1 MLDDVKILQEKAI
14 SALVQAISEKDD
26 VVFKAPTGSGKTF
39 IMARVMDEVLSQD
52 DNVVFIVSSLSKA
65 NLAQQNYDKFEEY
78 LEYGFVQHL
87 IPYLISSETS
97 GENALY
103 IPSSDNVYVLPRDL
117 YKAKSKLKDQQ
128 AFLKFLF
135 EIKNH
140 GRELYLIKDE
150 SHVATNNL
158 DELKSFFT
166 KIINISATPKKKPD
180 VEILEQDAVNACLIK
195 SVQYC
200 SSADYGD
207 DDFSVG
213 SLQYKE
219 LLKALDYLKE
229 CKKDYLEKSNINPC
243 LIIQISN
250 KDLGEKQF
258 NVIERA
264 LGLPEYKDLKW
275 VGYAYSNREKYK
287 LCKTNDQMIKAS
299 PSKWEKYCKPND
311 STIDV
316 IIFKMAI
323 TEGWDIPRANM
334 LFQIRD
340 SKSKQLDVQVLGR
353 VRRNPRIIDFEKI
366 TDEKE
371 RRLFTTAYVWGIK
384 DNSSEQKSVDVTLKG
399 SVPDGNRIKNEIQ
412 EEIKVKITKL
422 ADLNDTQSNF
432 DIDTFLKEKQ
442 APVSCKSIFE
452 LYNELTKSS
461 NRIQEECK
469 RYMFSSY
476 GDEYSK
482 YFGFVNNLSE
492 IKSKVKTILGSDSS
506 SIEVV
511 KNSLGKDLEVS
522 LPYNS
527 LYFQNEKYSLQDVK
541 GVWNNGSDMRE
552 FTFDSDSEKKWLYK
566 MLQDFKIKKI
576 SLDEEK
582 DILLVGKNYLQ
593 NSEIKYEYYA
603 DGSHFSYPDFVLKDK
618 YDRIFLFEVKSMNNS
633 SSLQIDTKVYE
644 EKVRILKDL
653 YLKVSSKV
661 DHYFCLPIVS
671 GDNWTVY
678 CFHNGNTYKLN
689 YDQFKNAVN
698 DVNFDLSAFE
708 G

>member
-1 MLDDVKILQEKAI
+1 MLDDVKILQERAV
-14 SALVQAISEKDD
+14 SELVKSISEKDD
-26 VVFKAPTGSGKTF
+26 IVFKAPTGAGKTF
-39 IMARVMDEVLSQD
+39 IMAKVMDGILSKD

-65 NLAQQNYDKFEEY
+65 NLAQQNYDKFNEY
-78 LEYGFVQHL
+78 LELGLVQHL
-87 IPYLISSETS
+87 NPYLISSESS

-103 IPSSDNVYVLPRDL
+103 ISSFDNVYVLPRDL
-117 YKAKSKLKDQQ
+117 YKAKSKLKAQQ
-128 AFLKFLF
+128 AFLKFLL
-135 EIKNH
+135 EIKNQ

-150 SHVATNNL
+150 CHVATNNL

-166 KIINISATPKKKPD
+166 KIINISATPRKKPD
-180 VEILEQDAVNACLIK
+180 VEISEQYAVNACLIK
-195 SVQYC
+195 RVQYC

-207 DDFSVG
+207 DDFSVD

-264 LGLPEYKDLKW
+264 LGLSEYKDLKW
-275 VGYAYSNREKYK
+275 VGYAKDPK
-287 LCKTNDQMIKAS
+287 VCQTNDQMIKTS
-299 PSKWEKYCKPND
+299 PQKWEKYCKPND

-353 VRRNPRIIDFEKI
+353 VRRNPRIMDFEKI
-366 TDEKE
+366 TDDKE

-422 ADLNDTQSNF
+422 ADLKGTQSNF

-442 APVSCKSIFE
+442 APESCKSIFE

-461 NRIQEECK
+461 NRIQVECK

-476 GDEYSK
+476 DDEYSK
-482 YFGFVNNLSE
+482 FFGFVNNLSE
-492 IKSKVKTILGSDSS
+492 IKSKVKTILSSDSS

-527 LYFQNEKYSLQDVK
+527 LYFQNKKYSLQDVK

-566 MLQDFKIKKI
+566 MLQDFSIKKI

-618 YDRIFLFEVKSMNNS
+618 YDRIFLFEVKSMNIS
-633 SSLQIDTKVYE
+633 SSLQIDTKVYQ
-644 EKVRILKDL
+644 EKVEILKDL
-653 YLKVSSKV
+653 YSKVSSKV
-661 DHYFCLPIVS
+661 EHYFCLPILNGKS
-671 GDNWTVY
+671 WTVHCY
-678 CFHNGNTYKLN
+678 YKGVHYELKE
-689 YDQFKNAVN
+689 DQFKNVVN
-698 DVNFDLSAFE
+698 DVNFDLSSFKS
-708 G
+708 

>member
-1 MLDDVKILQEKAI
+1 MLDDVKILQERAV
-14 SALVQAISEKDD
+14 SELVTSISEKDD
-26 VVFKAPTGSGKTF
+26 IVFKAPTGAGKTF
-39 IMARVMDEVLSQD
+39 IMAKVMDGILSKD

-65 NLAQQNYDKFEEY
+65 NLAQQNYDKFNEY
-78 LEYGFVQHL
+78 LELGLVQHL
-87 IPYLISSETS
+87 NPYLISSESS

-103 IPSSDNVYVLPRDL
+103 ISSFDNVYVLPRDL
-117 YKAKSKLKDQQ
+117 YKAKSKLKVQQ
-128 AFLKFLF
+128 AFLKFLL
-135 EIKNH
+135 EIKNQ
-140 GRELYLIKDE
+140 GRELYLIKYE
-150 SHVATNNL
+150 CHVATNNL

-166 KIINISATPKKKPD
+166 KIINISATPRKKPD
-180 VEILEQDAVNACLIK
+180 VEISEQDAVNACLIK
-195 SVQYC
+195 CVQYC

-207 DDFSVG
+207 DDFSVD

-264 LGLPEYKDLKW
+264 LGLSEYKDLKW
-275 VGYAYSNREKYK
+275 VGYAKDPK
-287 LCKTNDQMIKAS
+287 VCQTNDQMIKTS
-299 PSKWEKYCKPND
+299 PQKWEKYCKPND

-353 VRRNPRIIDFEKI
+353 VRRNPRIMDFEKI

-442 APVSCKSIFE
+442 APESCKSIFE

-461 NRIQEECK
+461 NRIQVECK

-476 GDEYSK
+476 DDEYSK

-492 IKSKVKTILGSDSS
+492 IKSKVKTILSSDSS

-527 LYFQNEKYSLQDVK
+527 LYFQNKKYSLQDVK

-566 MLQDFKIKKI
+566 MLQDFSIKKI

-618 YDRIFLFEVKSMNNS
+618 YDRIFLFEVKSMNIS
-633 SSLQIDTKVYE
+633 SSLQIDTKVYQ
-644 EKVRILKDL
+644 EKVEILKDL
-653 YLKVSSKV
+653 YSKVSSKV
-661 DHYFCLPIVS
+661 EHYFCLPILNGKS
-671 GDNWTVY
+671 WTVHCY
-678 CFHNGNTYKLN
+678 YKGVHYELKE
-689 YDQFKNAVN
+689 DQFKNVVN
-698 DVNFDLSAFE
+698 DVNFDLSSFKS
-708 G
+708 

>member
-1 MLDDVKILQEKAI
+1 MLDDVKNLQERAI
-14 SALVQAISEKDD
+14 SELVQSLSEKDD

-39 IMARVMDEVLSQD
+39 IMARVMDEVISKD

-65 NLAQQNYDKFEEY
+65 NLAQQNYDKFNEY
-78 LEYGFVQHL
+78 LELGLVQHL
-87 IPYLISSETS
+87 NPHLISSETS
-97 GENALY
+97 CESALY
-103 IPSSDNVYVLPRDL
+103 IPSVNNVYVLPQAL
-117 YKAKSKLKDQQ
+117 YKAKSKLKGQQ
-128 AFLKFLF
+128 AFLKLLL

-140 GRELYLIKDE
+140 GRVLYLIKDE

-180 VEILEQDAVNACLIK
+180 VEISEQDAVNACLIK
-195 SVQYC
+195 RVQYC
-200 SSADYGD
+200 SSSDYGD
-207 DDFSVG
+207 DDFSVD

-264 LGLPEYKDLKW
+264 LGLSEYKDLKW
-275 VGYAYSNREKYK
+275 VGYAKDPK
-287 LCKTNDQMIKAS
+287 VCQTNDQMIKTS
-299 PSKWEKYCKPND
+299 PQKWEKYCKPND

-334 LFQIRD
+334 LFQIRV

-353 VRRNPRIIDFEKI
+353 VRRNPRIMDFEKI

-442 APVSCKSIFE
+442 APESCKSIFE

-461 NRIQEECK
+461 NRIQVECK

-476 GDEYSK
+476 DDEYSK
-482 YFGFVNNLSE
+482 YFVFVNNLSE
-492 IKSKVKTILGSDSS
+492 IKSKVKTILSSDSS

-527 LYFQNEKYSLQDVK
+527 LYFQNKKYSLQDVK

-566 MLQDFKIKKI
+566 MLQDFSIKKI

-618 YDRIFLFEVKSMNNS
+618 YDRIFLFEVKSMNIS
-633 SSLQIDTKVYE
+633 SSLQIDTKVYQ
-644 EKVRILKDL
+644 EKVEILKDL
-653 YLKVSSKV
+653 YSKVSSKV
-661 DHYFCLPIVS
+661 EHYFCLPILNGKS
-671 GDNWTVY
+671 WTVHCY
-678 CFHNGNTYKLN
+678 YKGVHYELKE
-689 YDQFKNAVN
+689 DQFKNVVN
-698 DVNFDLSAFE
+698 DVNFDLSSFKS
-708 G
+708 

>member
-1 MLDDVKILQEKAI
+1 MLEEVKNLQERAI
-14 SALVQAISEKDD
+14 SELVQSLSEKDD

-39 IMARVMDEVLSQD
+39 IMARVMDEVLSKD

-65 NLAQQNYDKFEEY
+65 NLAQQNYDKFNEY
-78 LEYGFVQHL
+78 LELGLVQHL
-87 IPYLISSETS
+87 NPHLISSETS
-97 GENALY
+97 CESALY
-103 IPSSDNVYVLPRDL
+103 IPSVNNVYVLPQAL
-117 YKAKSKLKDQQ
+117 YKAKSKLKGQQ
-128 AFLKFLF
+128 AFLKLLL

-140 GRELYLIKDE
+140 GRVLYLIKDE

-180 VEILEQDAVNACLIK
+180 VEISEQDAVNACLIK
-195 SVQYC
+195 RVQYC
-200 SSADYGD
+200 SSTDYGD
-207 DDFSVG
+207 DDFSVD

-264 LGLPEYKDLKW
+264 LGLSEYKDLKW
-275 VGYAYSNREKYK
+275 VGYAKDPK
-287 LCKTNDQMIKAS
+287 VCQTNDQMIKTS
-299 PSKWEKYCKPND
+299 PQKWEKYCKPND

-353 VRRNPRIIDFEKI
+353 VRRNPRIMDFEKI

-442 APVSCKSIFE
+442 APESCKSIFE

-461 NRIQEECK
+461 NRIQVECK

-476 GDEYSK
+476 DDEYSK
-482 YFGFVNNLSE
+482 FFGFVNNLSE
-492 IKSKVKTILGSDSS
+492 IKSKVKTILSSDSS

-527 LYFQNEKYSLQDVK
+527 LYFQNKKYSLQDVK

-566 MLQDFKIKKI
+566 MLQDFSIKKI

-618 YDRIFLFEVKSMNNS
+618 YDRIFLFEVKSMNIS
-633 SSLQIDTKVYE
+633 SSLQSDTKVYQ
-644 EKVRILKDL
+644 EKVEILKDL
-653 YLKVSSKV
+653 YSKVSSKV
-661 DHYFCLPIVS
+661 EHYFCLPILNGKS
-671 GDNWTVY
+671 WTVHCY
-678 CFHNGNTYKLN
+678 YKGVHYELKE
-689 YDQFKNAVN
+689 DQFKNVVN
-698 DVNFDLSAFE
+698 DVNFDLSSFKS
-708 G
+708 

>member
-1 MLDDVKILQEKAI
+1 MLDDVKNLQERAI
-14 SALVQAISEKDD
+14 SELVQSLSEKDD

-39 IMARVMDEVLSQD
+39 IMARVMDEVISKD

-65 NLAQQNYDKFEEY
+65 NLAQQNYDKFNEY
-78 LEYGFVQHL
+78 LELGLVQHL
-87 IPYLISSETS
+87 NPHLISSETS
-97 GENALY
+97 CESALY
-103 IPSSDNVYVLPRDL
+103 IPSVNNVYVLPQAL
-117 YKAKSKLKDQQ
+117 YKAKSKLKGQQ
-128 AFLKFLF
+128 AFLKLLL

-140 GRELYLIKDE
+140 GRVLYLIKDE

-180 VEILEQDAVNACLIK
+180 VEISEQDAVNSCLIK
-195 SVQYC
+195 RVQYC

-207 DDFSVG
+207 DDFSVD

-264 LGLPEYKDLKW
+264 LGLSEYKDLKW
-275 VGYAYSNREKYK
+275 VGYAKDPK
-287 LCKTNDQMIKAS
+287 VCQTNDQMIKTS
-299 PSKWEKYCKPND
+299 PQKWEKYCKPND

-353 VRRNPRIIDFEKI
+353 VRRNPRIMDFEKI

-442 APVSCKSIFE
+442 APESCKSIFE

-461 NRIQEECK
+461 NRIQVECK

-476 GDEYSK
+476 DDEYSK

-492 IKSKVKTILGSDSS
+492 IKSKVKTILSSDSS

-527 LYFQNEKYSLQDVK
+527 LYFQNKKYSLQDVK

-566 MLQDFKIKKI
+566 MLQDFSIKKI

-618 YDRIFLFEVKSMNNS
+618 YDRIFLFEVKSMNIS
-633 SSLQIDTKVYE
+633 SSLQIDTKVYQ
-644 EKVRILKDL
+644 EKVEILKDL
-653 YLKVSSKV
+653 YSKVSSKV
-661 DHYFCLPIVS
+661 EHYFCLPILNGKS
-671 GDNWTVY
+671 WTVHCY
-678 CFHNGNTYKLN
+678 YKGVHYELKE
-689 YDQFKNAVN
+689 DQFKNVVN
-698 DVNFDLSAFE
+698 DVNFDLSSFKS
-708 G
+708 

>member
-1 MLDDVKILQEKAI
+1 MLDDVKNLQERAI
-14 SALVQAISEKDD
+14 SELVQSLSEKDD

-39 IMARVMDEVLSQD
+39 IMARVMDEVISKD

-65 NLAQQNYDKFEEY
+65 NLAQQNYDKFNEY
-78 LEYGFVQHL
+78 LELGLVQHL
-87 IPYLISSETS
+87 NPHLISSETS
-97 GENALY
+97 CESALY
-103 IPSSDNVYVLPRDL
+103 IPSVNNVYVLPQAL
-117 YKAKSKLKDQQ
+117 YKAKSKLKGQQ
-128 AFLKFLF
+128 AFLKLLL

-140 GRELYLIKDE
+140 GRVLYLIKDE

-180 VEILEQDAVNACLIK
+180 VEISEQDAVNACLIK
-195 SVQYC
+195 RVQYC

-207 DDFSVG
+207 DDFSVD

-264 LGLPEYKDLKW
+264 LGLSEYKDLKW
-275 VGYAYSNREKYK
+275 VGYAKDPK
-287 LCKTNDQMIKAS
+287 VCQTNDQMIKTS
-299 PSKWEKYCKPND
+299 PQKWEKYCKPND

-353 VRRNPRIIDFEKI
+353 VSRNPRIMDFEKI

-442 APVSCKSIFE
+442 APESCKSIFE

-461 NRIQEECK
+461 NRIQVECK

-476 GDEYSK
+476 DDEYSK
-482 YFGFVNNLSE
+482 YFVFVNNLSE
-492 IKSKVKTILGSDSS
+492 IKSKVKTILSSDSS

-527 LYFQNEKYSLQDVK
+527 LYFQNKKYSLQDVK

-566 MLQDFKIKKI
+566 MLQDFSIKKI

-618 YDRIFLFEVKSMNNS
+618 YDRIFLFEVKSMNIS
-633 SSLQIDTKVYE
+633 SSLQIDTKVYQ
-644 EKVRILKDL
+644 EKVEILKDL
-653 YLKVSSKV
+653 YSKVSSKV
-661 DHYFCLPIVS
+661 EHYFCLPILNGKS
-671 GDNWTVY
+671 WTVHCY
-678 CFHNGNTYKLN
+678 YKGVHYELKE
-689 YDQFKNAVN
+689 DQFKNVVN
-698 DVNFDLSAFE
+698 DVNFDLSSFKS
-708 G
+708 

>member
-1 MLDDVKILQEKAI
+1 MLDDVKNLQERAI
-14 SALVQAISEKDD
+14 SELVQSLSEKDD

-39 IMARVMDEVLSQD
+39 IMARVMDEVISKD

-65 NLAQQNYDKFEEY
+65 NLAQQNYDKFNEY
-78 LEYGFVQHL
+78 LELGLVQHL
-87 IPYLISSETS
+87 NPHLISSETS
-97 GENALY
+97 CESALY
-103 IPSSDNVYVLPRDL
+103 IPSVNNVYVLPQAL
-117 YKAKSKLKDQQ
+117 YKAKSKLKGQQ
-128 AFLKFLF
+128 AFLKLLL

-140 GRELYLIKDE
+140 GRVLYLIKDE

-180 VEILEQDAVNACLIK
+180 VEISEQDAVNACLIK
-195 SVQYC
+195 RVQYC
-200 SSADYGD
+200 SSSDYGD
-207 DDFSVG
+207 DDFSVD

-264 LGLPEYKDLKW
+264 LGLSEYKDLKW
-275 VGYAYSNREKYK
+275 VGYAKDPK
-287 LCKTNDQMIKAS
+287 VCQTNDQMIKTS
-299 PSKWEKYCKPND
+299 PQKWEKYCKPND

-353 VRRNPRIIDFEKI
+353 VRRNPRIMDFEKI

-442 APVSCKSIFE
+442 APESPKSIFE

-461 NRIQEECK
+461 NRIQVECK

-476 GDEYSK
+476 DDEYSK
-482 YFGFVNNLSE
+482 FFGFVNNLSE
-492 IKSKVKTILGSDSS
+492 IKSKVKTILSSDSS

-527 LYFQNEKYSLQDVK
+527 LYFQNKKYSLQDVK
-541 GVWNNGSDMRE
+541 GVWNNGSDMR
-552 FTFDSDSEKKWLYK
+552 
-566 MLQDFKIKKI
+566 
-576 SLDEEK
+576 
-582 DILLVGKNYLQ
+582 
-593 NSEIKYEYYA
+593 
-603 DGSHFSYPDFVLKDK
+603 
-618 YDRIFLFEVKSMNNS
+618 
-633 SSLQIDTKVYE
+633 
-644 EKVRILKDL
+644 
-653 YLKVSSKV
+653 
-661 DHYFCLPIVS
+661 
-671 GDNWTVY
+671 
-678 CFHNGNTYKLN
+678 
-689 YDQFKNAVN
+689 
-698 DVNFDLSAFE
+698 
-708 G
+708 

>member
-1 MLDDVKILQEKAI
+1 MLDDVKNLQERAI
-14 SALVQAISEKDD
+14 SELVQSLSEKDD

-39 IMARVMDEVLSQD
+39 IMARVMDEVISKD
-52 DNVVFIVSSLSKA
+52 DNVVFIVSSLSKS
-65 NLAQQNYDKFEEY
+65 NLAQQNYDKFNEY
-78 LEYGFVQHL
+78 LELGLVQHL
-87 IPYLISSETS
+87 NPHLISSETS
-97 GENALY
+97 CESALY
-103 IPSSDNVYVLPRDL
+103 IPSVNNVYVLPQAL
-117 YKAKSKLKDQQ
+117 YKAKSKLKGQQ
-128 AFLKFLF
+128 AFLKLLL

-140 GRELYLIKDE
+140 GRVLYLIKDE

-180 VEILEQDAVNACLIK
+180 VEISEQDAVNACLIK
-195 SVQYC
+195 RVQYC
-200 SSADYGD
+200 SSSDYGD
-207 DDFSVG
+207 DDFSVD

-264 LGLPEYKDLKW
+264 LGLSEYKDLKW
-275 VGYAYSNREKYK
+275 VGYAKDPK
-287 LCKTNDQMIKAS
+287 VCQTNDQMIKTS
-299 PSKWEKYCKPND
+299 PQKWEKYCKPND

-353 VRRNPRIIDFEKI
+353 VRRNPRIMDFEKI

-442 APVSCKSIFE
+442 APESCKSIFE

-461 NRIQEECK
+461 NRIQVECK

-476 GDEYSK
+476 DDEYSK
-482 YFGFVNNLSE
+482 FFGFVNNLSE
-492 IKSKVKTILGSDSS
+492 IKSKVKTILSSDSS

-527 LYFQNEKYSLQDVK
+527 LYFQNKKYSLQDVK

-566 MLQDFKIKKI
+566 MLQDFSIKKI

-618 YDRIFLFEVKSMNNS
+618 YDRIFLFEVKSMNIS
-633 SSLQIDTKVYE
+633 SSLQIDTKVYQ
-644 EKVRILKDL
+644 EKVEILKDL
-653 YLKVSSKV
+653 YSKVSSKV
-661 DHYFCLPIVS
+661 EHYFCLPILNGKS
-671 GDNWTVY
+671 WTVHCY
-678 CFHNGNTYKLN
+678 YKGVHYELKE
-689 YDQFKNAVN
+689 DQFKNVVN
-698 DVNFDLSAFE
+698 DVNFDLSSFKS
-708 G
+708 

>member
-1 MLDDVKILQEKAI
+1 MLDDVKILQERAV
-14 SALVQAISEKDD
+14 SELVKSISEKDD
-26 VVFKAPTGSGKTF
+26 IVFKAPTGAGKTF
-39 IMARVMDEVLSQD
+39 IMAKVMDGILSKD

-65 NLAQQNYDKFEEY
+65 NLAQQNYDKFNEY
-78 LEYGFVQHL
+78 LELGLVQHL
-87 IPYLISSETS
+87 NPYLISSESS

-103 IPSSDNVYVLPRDL
+103 ISSFDNVYVLPRDL
-117 YKAKSKLKDQQ
+117 YKAKSKLKAQQ
-128 AFLKFLF
+128 AFLKFLL
-135 EIKNH
+135 EIKNQ

-150 SHVATNNL
+150 GHVATNNL

-166 KIINISATPKKKPD
+166 KIINISATPRKKPD
-180 VEILEQDAVNACLIK
+180 VEISEQDAVNACLIK
-195 SVQYC
+195 RVQYC

-207 DDFSVG
+207 DDFSVD

-264 LGLPEYKDLKW
+264 LGLSEYKDLKW
-275 VGYAYSNREKYK
+275 VGYAKDPK
-287 LCKTNDQMIKAS
+287 VCQTNDQMIKTS
-299 PSKWEKYCKPND
+299 PQKWEKYCKPND

-353 VRRNPRIIDFEKI
+353 VRRNPRIMDFEKI

-442 APVSCKSIFE
+442 APESCKSIFE

-461 NRIQEECK
+461 NRIQVECK

-476 GDEYSK
+476 DDEYSK

-492 IKSKVKTILGSDSS
+492 IKSKVKTILSSDSS

-527 LYFQNEKYSLQDVK
+527 LYFQNKKYSLQDVK

-566 MLQDFKIKKI
+566 MLQDFSIKKI

-618 YDRIFLFEVKSMNNS
+618 YDRIFLFEVKSMNIS
-633 SSLQIDTKVYE
+633 SSLQIDTKVYQ
-644 EKVRILKDL
+644 EKVEILKDL
-653 YLKVSSKV
+653 YSKVSSKV
-661 DHYFCLPIVS
+661 EHYFCLPILNGKS
-671 GDNWTVY
+671 WTVHCY
-678 CFHNGNTYKLN
+678 YKGVHYELKE
-689 YDQFKNAVN
+689 DQFKNVVN
-698 DVNFDLSAFE
+698 DVNFDLSSFKS
-708 G
+708 

>member
-1 MLDDVKILQEKAI
+1 MLDDVKNLQERAI
-14 SALVQAISEKDD
+14 SELVQSLSEKDD

-39 IMARVMDEVLSQD
+39 IMARVMDEVISKD

-65 NLAQQNYDKFEEY
+65 NLAQQNYDKFNEY
-78 LEYGFVQHL
+78 LELGLVQHL
-87 IPYLISSETS
+87 NPHLISSETS
-97 GENALY
+97 CESALY
-103 IPSSDNVYVLPRDL
+103 IPSVNNVYVLPQAL
-117 YKAKSKLKDQQ
+117 YKAKSKLKGQQ
-128 AFLKFLF
+128 AFLKLLL

-140 GRELYLIKDE
+140 GRVLYLIKDE

-180 VEILEQDAVNACLIK
+180 VEISEQDAVNACLIK
-195 SVQYC
+195 RVQYC

-207 DDFSVG
+207 DDFSVD

-264 LGLPEYKDLKW
+264 LGLSEYKDLKW
-275 VGYAYSNREKYK
+275 VGYAKDPK
-287 LCKTNDQMIKAS
+287 VCQTNDQMIKTS
-299 PSKWEKYCKPND
+299 PQKWEKYCKPND

-353 VRRNPRIIDFEKI
+353 VRRNPRIMDFEKI

-399 SVPDGNRIKNEIQ
+399 SVPDGNHIKNEIQ

-442 APVSCKSIFE
+442 APESCKSIFE

-461 NRIQEECK
+461 NRIQVECK

-476 GDEYSK
+476 DDEYSK
-482 YFGFVNNLSE
+482 YFVFVNNLSE
-492 IKSKVKTILGSDSS
+492 IKSKVKTILSSDSS

-527 LYFQNEKYSLQDVK
+527 LYFQNKKYSLQDVK

-566 MLQDFKIKKI
+566 MLQDFSIKKI

-618 YDRIFLFEVKSMNNS
+618 YDRIFLFEVKSMNIS
-633 SSLQIDTKVYE
+633 SSLQIDTKVYQ
-644 EKVRILKDL
+644 EKVEILKDL
-653 YLKVSSKV
+653 YSKVSSKV
-661 DHYFCLPIVS
+661 EHYFCLPILNGKS
-671 GDNWTVY
+671 WTVHCY
-678 CFHNGNTYKLN
+678 YKGVHYELKE
-689 YDQFKNAVN
+689 DQFKNVVN
-698 DVNFDLSAFE
+698 DVNFDLSSFKS
-708 G
+708 

>member
-1 MLDDVKILQEKAI
+1 MLDDVKILQERAI
-14 SALVQAISEKDD
+14 SELVQAISEKDGA
-26 VVFKAPTGSGKTF
+26 VFKAPTGSGKTF
-39 IMARVMDEVLSQD
+39 IMARVMDEILSRN

-65 NLAQQNYDKFEEY
+65 NLAQQNFDKFNEY
-78 LEYGFVQHL
+78 LELGFVQYL
-87 IPYLISSETS
+87 NPYLISSEAS

-103 IPSSDNVYVLPRDL
+103 IPTHDNVYVLPRDL
-117 YKAKSKLKDQQ
+117 YKDKSKLKGQQ
-128 AFLKFLF
+128 AFLKFIF
-135 EIKNH
+135 ELENQ

-150 SHVATNNL
+150 CHIATNNL
-158 DELKSFFT
+158 DELKTFFT
-166 KIINISATPKKKPD
+166 KIINISATPKKEPD
-180 VEILEQDAVNACLIK
+180 VEISEQDAINASLIK
-195 SVQYC
+195 RVQYC
-200 SSADYGD
+200 SSVDYGD
-207 DDFSVG
+207 DEFSVD
-213 SLQYKE
+213 SIQYTE
-219 LLKALDYLKE
+219 LLTSLDSLKK
-229 CKKDYLEKSNINPC
+229 CKKDYLDKSNINPC

-250 KDLGEKQF
+250 KELGEEQF
-258 NVIERA
+258 NIIEHA
-264 LGLPEYKDLKW
+264 LSLSEYKDLKW
-275 VGYAYSNREKYK
+275 VSYATDSK

-340 SKSKQLDVQVLGR
+340 SKSKQLNEQVLGR
-353 VRRNPRIIDFEKI
+353 VRRNPRIMDFEKI

-371 RRLFTTAYVWGIK
+371 KRLYTTAYVWGIK
-384 DNSSEQKSVDVTLKG
+384 DISSKQKPVDVSLKG
-399 SVPDGNRIKNEIQ
+399 SVPDGNSIKNEIQ

-422 ADLNDTQSNF
+422 ADLKETKSNF

-442 APVSCKSIFE
+442 APESCKSIFE
-452 LYNELTKSS
+452 LYNELIKSS
-461 NRIQEECK
+461 NRIQLECK
-469 RYMFSSY
+469 RYMLSSY
-476 GDEYSK
+476 GDEYSR
-482 YFGFVNNLSE
+482 YFGFVNNLGE
-492 IKSKVKTILGSDSS
+492 IKSKVKMILGSDAS

-527 LYFQNEKYSLQDVK
+527 LYFQNKKYSLQEVN
-541 GVWNNGSDMRE
+541 GVWNNDSDMRE
-552 FTFDSDSEKKWLYK
+552 FTFDSESEKKWLFK
-566 MLQDFKIKKI
+566 MLHDFDIKKI

-618 YDRIFLFEVKSMNNS
+618 NDRIFLFEVKSTNNS
-633 SSLQIDTKVYE
+633 SALQIDSTAYL
-644 EKVRILKDL
+644 EKVKLLKDL

-671 GDNWTVY
+671 GDIWTVY
-678 CFHNGNTYKLN
+678 CFHNGNSYKLN
-689 YDQFKNAVN
+689 YDQFKNTVN

>member
-1 MLDDVKILQEKAI
+1 MLDDVKNLQERAI
-14 SALVQAISEKDD
+14 SELVQSLSEKDD

-39 IMARVMDEVLSQD
+39 IMARVMDEVISKD

-65 NLAQQNYDKFEEY
+65 NLAQQNYDKFNEY
-78 LEYGFVQHL
+78 LELGLVQHL
-87 IPYLISSETS
+87 NPHLISSETS
-97 GENALY
+97 CEGALY
-103 IPSSDNVYVLPRDL
+103 IPSVNNVYVLPQAL
-117 YKAKSKLKDQQ
+117 YKAKSKLKGQQ
-128 AFLKFLF
+128 AFLKLLL

-140 GRELYLIKDE
+140 GRVLYLIKDE

-158 DELKSFFT
+158 DELKPFFT

-180 VEILEQDAVNACLIK
+180 VEISEQDAVNACLIK
-195 SVQYC
+195 CVQYC

-207 DDFSVG
+207 DDFSVD

-264 LGLPEYKDLKW
+264 LGLSEYKDLKW
-275 VGYAYSNREKYK
+275 VGYAKDPK
-287 LCKTNDQMIKAS
+287 VCQTNDQMIKTS
-299 PSKWEKYCKPND
+299 PQKWEKYCKPND

-353 VRRNPRIIDFEKI
+353 VRRNPRIMDFEKI

-442 APVSCKSIFE
+442 TPESCKSIFE

-461 NRIQEECK
+461 NRIQVECK

-476 GDEYSK
+476 DDEYSK
-482 YFGFVNNLSE
+482 YFVFVNNLSE
-492 IKSKVKTILGSDSS
+492 IKSKVKTILSSDSS

-527 LYFQNEKYSLQDVK
+527 LYFQNKKYSLQDVK

-566 MLQDFKIKKI
+566 MLQDFSIKKI

-618 YDRIFLFEVKSMNNS
+618 YDRIFLFEVKSMNIS
-633 SSLQIDTKVYE
+633 SSLQIDTKVYQ
-644 EKVRILKDL
+644 EKVEILKDL
-653 YLKVSSKV
+653 YSKVSSKV
-661 DHYFCLPIVS
+661 EHYFCLPILNGKS
-671 GDNWTVY
+671 WTVHCY
-678 CFHNGNTYKLN
+678 YKGVHYELKE
-689 YDQFKNAVN
+689 DQFKNVVN
-698 DVNFDLSAFE
+698 DVNFDLSSFKS
-708 G
+708 

>member
-1 MLDDVKILQEKAI
+1 M
-14 SALVQAISEKDD
+14 
-26 VVFKAPTGSGKTF
+26 
-39 IMARVMDEVLSQD
+39 
-52 DNVVFIVSSLSKA
+52 
-65 NLAQQNYDKFEEY
+65 
-78 LEYGFVQHL
+78 QHL
-87 IPYLISSETS
+87 NPHLISSETS
-97 GENALY
+97 CESALY
-103 IPSSDNVYVLPRDL
+103 IPSVNNVYVLPQAL
-117 YKAKSKLKDQQ
+117 YKAKSKLKGQQ
-128 AFLKFLF
+128 AFLKLLL

-140 GRELYLIKDE
+140 GRVLYLIKDE

-180 VEILEQDAVNACLIK
+180 VEISEQDAVNACLIK
-195 SVQYC
+195 RVQYC
-200 SSADYGD
+200 SSSDYGD
-207 DDFSVG
+207 DDFSVD

-264 LGLPEYKDLKW
+264 LGLSEYKDLKW
-275 VGYAYSNREKYK
+275 VGYAKDPK
-287 LCKTNDQMIKAS
+287 VCQTNDQMIKTS
-299 PSKWEKYCKPND
+299 PQKWEKYCKPND

-316 IIFKMAI
+316 IIFKMSI

-353 VRRNPRIIDFEKI
+353 VRRNPRIMDFEKI

-442 APVSCKSIFE
+442 APESCKSIFE

-461 NRIQEECK
+461 NRIQVECK

-476 GDEYSK
+476 DDEYSK

-492 IKSKVKTILGSDSS
+492 IKSKVKTILSSDSS

-527 LYFQNEKYSLQDVK
+527 LYFQNKKYSLQDVK

-566 MLQDFKIKKI
+566 MLQDFSIKKI

-618 YDRIFLFEVKSMNNS
+618 YDRIFLFEVKSMNIS
-633 SSLQIDTKVYE
+633 SSLQIDTKVYQ
-644 EKVRILKDL
+644 EKVEILKDL
-653 YLKVSSKV
+653 YSKVSSKV
-661 DHYFCLPIVS
+661 EHYFCLPILNGKS
-671 GDNWTVY
+671 WTVHCY
-678 CFHNGNTYKLN
+678 YKGVHYELKE
-689 YDQFKNAVN
+689 DQFKNVVN
-698 DVNFDLSAFE
+698 DVNFDLSSFKS
-708 G
+708 

>member
-1 MLDDVKILQEKAI
+1 MLDDVKNLQERAI
-14 SALVQAISEKDD
+14 SELVQSLSEKDD

-39 IMARVMDEVLSQD
+39 IMARVMDEVISKD

-65 NLAQQNYDKFEEY
+65 NLAQQNYDKFNEY
-78 LEYGFVQHL
+78 LELGLVQHL
-87 IPYLISSETS
+87 NPHLISSETS
-97 GENALY
+97 CESALY
-103 IPSSDNVYVLPRDL
+103 IPSVNNVYVLPQAL
-117 YKAKSKLKDQQ
+117 YKAKSKLKGQQ
-128 AFLKFLF
+128 AFLKLLL

-140 GRELYLIKDE
+140 GRVLYLIKDE

-180 VEILEQDAVNACLIK
+180 VEISEQDAVNACLIK
-195 SVQYC
+195 RVQYC

-207 DDFSVG
+207 DDFSVD

-264 LGLPEYKDLKW
+264 LGLSEYKDLKW
-275 VGYAYSNREKYK
+275 VGYAKDPK
-287 LCKTNDQMIKAS
+287 VCQTNDQMIKTS
-299 PSKWEKYCKPND
+299 PQKWEKYCKPND

-353 VRRNPRIIDFEKI
+353 VRRNPRIMDFEKI

-442 APVSCKSIFE
+442 TPESCKSIFE

-461 NRIQEECK
+461 NRIQVECK

-476 GDEYSK
+476 DDEYSK
-482 YFGFVNNLSE
+482 YFVFVNNLSE
-492 IKSKVKTILGSDSS
+492 IKSKVKTILSSDSS

-527 LYFQNEKYSLQDVK
+527 LYFQNKKYSLQDVK

-566 MLQDFKIKKI
+566 MLQDFCIKKI

-618 YDRIFLFEVKSMNNS
+618 YDRIFLFEVKSMNIS
-633 SSLQIDTKVYE
+633 SSLQIDTKVYQ
-644 EKVRILKDL
+644 EKVEILKDL
-653 YLKVSSKV
+653 YSKVSSKV
-661 DHYFCLPIVS
+661 EHYFCLPILNGKS
-671 GDNWTVY
+671 WTVHCY
-678 CFHNGNTYKLN
+678 YKGVHYELKE
-689 YDQFKNAVN
+689 DQFKNVVN
-698 DVNFDLSAFE
+698 DVNFDLSSFKS
-708 G
+708 

>member
-1 MLDDVKILQEKAI
+1 MLDDVKNLQERAI
-14 SALVQAISEKDD
+14 SELVQSLSEKDD

-39 IMARVMDEVLSQD
+39 IMARVMDEVISKD

-65 NLAQQNYDKFEEY
+65 NLAQQNYDKFNEY
-78 LEYGFVQHL
+78 LELGLVQHL
-87 IPYLISSETS
+87 NPHLISSETS
-97 GENALY
+97 CESALY
-103 IPSSDNVYVLPRDL
+103 IPSVNNVYVLPQAL
-117 YKAKSKLKDQQ
+117 YKAKSKLKGQQ
-128 AFLKFLF
+128 AFLKLLL

-140 GRELYLIKDE
+140 GRVLYLIKDE

-180 VEILEQDAVNACLIK
+180 VEISEQDAVNACLIK
-195 SVQYC
+195 RVQYC

-207 DDFSVG
+207 DDFSVD

-264 LGLPEYKDLKW
+264 LGLSEYKDLKW
-275 VGYAYSNREKYK
+275 VGYAKDPK
-287 LCKTNDQMIKAS
+287 VCQTNDQMIKTS
-299 PSKWEKYCKPND
+299 PQKWEKYCKPND

-353 VRRNPRIIDFEKI
+353 VRRNPRIMDFEKI

-442 APVSCKSIFE
+442 APESCKSIFE

-461 NRIQEECK
+461 NRIQVECK

-476 GDEYSK
+476 DDEYSK

-492 IKSKVKTILGSDSS
+492 IKSKVKTILSSDSS

-527 LYFQNEKYSLQDVK
+527 LYFQNKKYSLQDVK

-566 MLQDFKIKKI
+566 MLQDFSIKKI

-618 YDRIFLFEVKSMNNS
+618 YDRIFLFEVKSMNIS
-633 SSLQIDTKVYE
+633 SSLQIDTKVYQG
-644 EKVRILKDL
+644 KVEILKDL
-653 YLKVSSKV
+653 YSKVSSKV
-661 DHYFCLPIVS
+661 EHYFCLPILNGKS
-671 GDNWTVY
+671 WTVHCY
-678 CFHNGNTYKLN
+678 YKGVHYELKE
-689 YDQFKNAVN
+689 DQFKNVVN
-698 DVNFDLSAFE
+698 DVNFDLSSFKS
-708 G
+708 

>member
-1 MLDDVKILQEKAI
+1 MLDDVKNLQERAI
-14 SALVQAISEKDD
+14 FELVQSLSEKDD

-39 IMARVMDEVLSQD
+39 IMARVMDEVISKD

-65 NLAQQNYDKFEEY
+65 NLAQQNYDKFNEY
-78 LEYGFVQHL
+78 LELGLVQHL
-87 IPYLISSETS
+87 NPHLISSETS
-97 GENALY
+97 CESALY
-103 IPSSDNVYVLPRDL
+103 IPSVNNVYVLPQAL
-117 YKAKSKLKDQQ
+117 YKAKSKLKGQQ
-128 AFLKFLF
+128 AFLKLLL

-140 GRELYLIKDE
+140 GRVLYLIKDE

-180 VEILEQDAVNACLIK
+180 VEISEQDAVNACLIK
-195 SVQYC
+195 RVQYC

-207 DDFSVG
+207 DDFSVD

-264 LGLPEYKDLKW
+264 LGLSEYKDLKW
-275 VGYAYSNREKYK
+275 VGYAKDPK
-287 LCKTNDQMIKAS
+287 VCQTNDQMIKTS
-299 PSKWEKYCKPND
+299 PQKWEKYCKPND

-353 VRRNPRIIDFEKI
+353 VRRNPRIMDFEKI

-371 RRLFTTAYVWGIK
+371 RRLFTTSYVWGIK

-442 APVSCKSIFE
+442 APESCKSIFE

-461 NRIQEECK
+461 NRIQVECK

-476 GDEYSK
+476 DDEYSK

-492 IKSKVKTILGSDSS
+492 IKSKVKTILSSDSS

-527 LYFQNEKYSLQDVK
+527 LYFQNKKYSLQDVK

-566 MLQDFKIKKI
+566 MLQDFSIKKI

-618 YDRIFLFEVKSMNNS
+618 YDRIFLFEVKSMNIS
-633 SSLQIDTKVYE
+633 SSLQIDTKVYQ
-644 EKVRILKDL
+644 EKVEILKDL
-653 YLKVSSKV
+653 YSKVSSKV
-661 DHYFCLPIVS
+661 EHYFCLPILNGKS
-671 GDNWTVY
+671 WTVHCY
-678 CFHNGNTYKLN
+678 YKGVHYELKE
-689 YDQFKNAVN
+689 DQFKNVVN
-698 DVNFDLSAFE
+698 DVNFDLSSFKS
-708 G
+708 

>member
-1 MLDDVKILQEKAI
+1 MLEEVKNLQERAI
-14 SALVQAISEKDD
+14 SELVQSLSEKDD

-39 IMARVMDEVLSQD
+39 IMARVMDEVLSKN

-78 LEYGFVQHL
+78 LEYGFVNYLNPH
-87 IPYLISSETS
+87 LISSETS
-97 GENALY
+97 CESALY
-103 IPSSDNVYVLPRDL
+103 IPSVNNVYVLPQAL
-117 YKAKSKLKDQQ
+117 YKAKSKLKGQQ
-128 AFLKFLF
+128 AFLKLLL

-140 GRELYLIKDE
+140 GRVLYLIKDE

-180 VEILEQDAVNACLIK
+180 VEISEQDAVNACLIK
-195 SVQYC
+195 RVQYC

-207 DDFSVG
+207 DDFSVD

-264 LGLPEYKDLKW
+264 LGLSEYKDLKW
-275 VGYAYSNREKYK
+275 VGYAKDPK
-287 LCKTNDQMIKAS
+287 VCQTNDQMIKTS
-299 PSKWEKYCKPND
+299 PQKWEKYCKPND

-323 TEGWDIPRANM
+323 TEGCDIPRANM

-353 VRRNPRIIDFEKI
+353 VRRNPRIMDFEKI

-442 APVSCKSIFE
+442 APDSCKSIFE

-461 NRIQEECK
+461 NRIQVECK

-476 GDEYSK
+476 DDEYSK

-492 IKSKVKTILGSDSS
+492 IKSKVKTILSSDSS

-527 LYFQNEKYSLQDVK
+527 LYFQNKKYSLQDVK

-566 MLQDFKIKKI
+566 MLQDFSIKKI

-618 YDRIFLFEVKSMNNS
+618 YDRIFLFEVKSMNIS
-633 SSLQIDTKVYE
+633 SSLQIDTKVYQ
-644 EKVRILKDL
+644 EKVEILKDL
-653 YLKVSSKV
+653 YSKVSSKV
-661 DHYFCLPIVS
+661 EHYFCLPILNGKS
-671 GDNWTVY
+671 WTVHCY
-678 CFHNGNTYKLN
+678 YKGVHYELKE
-689 YDQFKNAVN
+689 DQFKNVVN
-698 DVNFDLSAFE
+698 DVNFDLSSFKS
-708 G
+708 

>member
-1 MLDDVKILQEKAI
+1 MLDDVKNLQERAI
-14 SALVQAISEKDD
+14 SELVQSLSEKDD

-39 IMARVMDEVLSQD
+39 IMARVMDEVISKD

-65 NLAQQNYDKFEEY
+65 NLAQQNYDKFNEY
-78 LEYGFVQHL
+78 LELGLVQHL
-87 IPYLISSETS
+87 NPHLISSETS
-97 GENALY
+97 CESALY
-103 IPSSDNVYVLPRDL
+103 IPSVNNVYVLPQAL
-117 YKAKSKLKDQQ
+117 YKAKSKLKGQQ
-128 AFLKFLF
+128 AFLKLLL

-140 GRELYLIKDE
+140 GRVLYLIKDE

-180 VEILEQDAVNACLIK
+180 VEISEQDAVNACLIK
-195 SVQYC
+195 RVQYC

-207 DDFSVG
+207 DDFSVD

-264 LGLPEYKDLKW
+264 LGLSEYKDLKW
-275 VGYAYSNREKYK
+275 VGYAKDPK
-287 LCKTNDQMIKAS
+287 VCQTNDQMIKTS
-299 PSKWEKYCKPND
+299 PQKWEKYCKPND

-353 VRRNPRIIDFEKI
+353 VRRNPRIMDFEKI

-442 APVSCKSIFE
+442 APESCKSIFE

-461 NRIQEECK
+461 NRIQVECK

-476 GDEYSK
+476 DDEYSN
-482 YFGFVNNLSE
+482 YFVFVNNLSE
-492 IKSKVKTILGSDSS
+492 IKSKVKTILSSDSS

-527 LYFQNEKYSLQDVK
+527 LYFQNKKYSLQDVK

-566 MLQDFKIKKI
+566 MLQDFSIKKI
-576 SLDEEK
+576 SLDDEK

-618 YDRIFLFEVKSMNNS
+618 YDRIFLFEVKSMNIS
-633 SSLQIDTKVYE
+633 SSLQIDTKVYQ
-644 EKVRILKDL
+644 EKVEILKDL
-653 YLKVSSKV
+653 YSKVSSKV
-661 DHYFCLPIVS
+661 EHYFCLPILNGKS
-671 GDNWTVY
+671 WTVHCY
-678 CFHNGNTYKLN
+678 YKGVHYELKE
-689 YDQFKNAVN
+689 DQFKNVVN
-698 DVNFDLSAFE
+698 DVNFDLSSFKS
-708 G
+708 

>member
-1 MLDDVKILQEKAI
+1 MLDDVKNLQERAI
-14 SALVQAISEKDD
+14 SELVQSLSEKDD

-39 IMARVMDEVLSQD
+39 IMARVMDEVISKD

-65 NLAQQNYDKFEEY
+65 NLAQQNYDKFNEY
-78 LEYGFVQHL
+78 LELGLVQHL
-87 IPYLISSETS
+87 NPHLISSETS
-97 GENALY
+97 CESALY
-103 IPSSDNVYVLPRDL
+103 IPSVNNVYVLPQAL
-117 YKAKSKLKDQQ
+117 YKAKSKLKGQQ
-128 AFLKFLF
+128 AFLKLLL

-140 GRELYLIKDE
+140 GRVLYLIKDE

-180 VEILEQDAVNACLIK
+180 VEISEQDAVNACLIK
-195 SVQYC
+195 RVQYC
-200 SSADYGD
+200 SSSDYGD
-207 DDFSVG
+207 DDFSVD

-264 LGLPEYKDLKW
+264 LGLSEYKDLKW
-275 VGYAYSNREKYK
+275 VGYAKDPK
-287 LCKTNDQMIKAS
+287 VCQTNDQMIKTS
-299 PSKWEKYCKPND
+299 PQKWEKYCKPND

-316 IIFKMAI
+316 IIFKMSI

-353 VRRNPRIIDFEKI
+353 VRRNPRIMDFEKI

-442 APVSCKSIFE
+442 APESCKSIFE

-461 NRIQEECK
+461 NRIQVECK

-476 GDEYSK
+476 DDEYSK
-482 YFGFVNNLSE
+482 YFVFVNNLSE
-492 IKSKVKTILGSDSS
+492 IKSKVKTILSSDSS

-527 LYFQNEKYSLQDVK
+527 LYFQNKKYSLQDVK

-566 MLQDFKIKKI
+566 MLQDFSIKKI

-618 YDRIFLFEVKSMNNS
+618 YDRIFLFEVKSMNIS
-633 SSLQIDTKVYE
+633 SSLQIDTKVYQ
-644 EKVRILKDL
+644 EKVEILKDL
-653 YLKVSSKV
+653 YSKVSSKV
-661 DHYFCLPIVS
+661 EHYFCLPILNGKS
-671 GDNWTVY
+671 WTVHCY
-678 CFHNGNTYKLN
+678 YKGVHYELKE
-689 YDQFKNAVN
+689 DQFKNVVN
-698 DVNFDLSAFE
+698 DVNFDLSSFKS
-708 G
+708 

>member
-1 MLDDVKILQEKAI
+1 MLDDVKNLQERAI
-14 SALVQAISEKDD
+14 SELVQSLSEKDD

-39 IMARVMDEVLSQD
+39 IMARVMDEVISKD

-65 NLAQQNYDKFEEY
+65 NLAQQNYDKFNEY
-78 LEYGFVQHL
+78 LELGLVQHL
-87 IPYLISSETS
+87 NPHLISSETS
-97 GENALY
+97 CESALY
-103 IPSSDNVYVLPRDL
+103 IPSVNNVYVLPQAL
-117 YKAKSKLKDQQ
+117 YKAKSKLKGQQ
-128 AFLKFLF
+128 AFLKLLL

-140 GRELYLIKDE
+140 GRVLYLIKDE

-180 VEILEQDAVNACLIK
+180 VEISEQDAVNVCLIK
-195 SVQYC
+195 RVQYC

-207 DDFSVG
+207 DDFSVD

-264 LGLPEYKDLKW
+264 LGLSEYKDLKW
-275 VGYAYSNREKYK
+275 VGYAKDPK
-287 LCKTNDQMIKAS
+287 VCQTNDQMIKTS
-299 PSKWEKYCKPND
+299 PQKWEKYCKPND

-353 VRRNPRIIDFEKI
+353 VRRNPRIMDFEKI

-442 APVSCKSIFE
+442 APESCKSIFE

-461 NRIQEECK
+461 NRIQVECK

-476 GDEYSK
+476 DDEYSK
-482 YFGFVNNLSE
+482 YFVFVNNLSE
-492 IKSKVKTILGSDSS
+492 IKSKVKTILSSDSS

-527 LYFQNEKYSLQDVK
+527 LYFQNKKYSLQDVK

-566 MLQDFKIKKI
+566 MLQDFSIKKI

-618 YDRIFLFEVKSMNNS
+618 YDRIFLFEVKSMNIS
-633 SSLQIDTKVYE
+633 SSLQIDTKVYQ
-644 EKVRILKDL
+644 EKVEILKDL
-653 YLKVSSKV
+653 YSKVSSKV
-661 DHYFCLPIVS
+661 EHYFCLPILNGKS
-671 GDNWTVY
+671 WTVHCY
-678 CFHNGNTYKLN
+678 YKGVHYELKE
-689 YDQFKNAVN
+689 DQFKNVVN
-698 DVNFDLSAFE
+698 DVNFDLSSFKS
-708 G
+708 

>member
-1 MLDDVKILQEKAI
+1 MLDDVKNLQERAI
-14 SALVQAISEKDD
+14 SELVQSLSEKDD

-39 IMARVMDEVLSQD
+39 IMARVMDEVISKD

-65 NLAQQNYDKFEEY
+65 NLAQQNYDKFNEY
-78 LEYGFVQHL
+78 LELGLVQHL
-87 IPYLISSETS
+87 NPHLISSETS
-97 GENALY
+97 CESALY
-103 IPSSDNVYVLPRDL
+103 IPSVNNVYVLPQAL
-117 YKAKSKLKDQQ
+117 YKAKSKLKGQQ
-128 AFLKFLF
+128 AFLKLLL

-140 GRELYLIKDE
+140 GRVLYLIKDE

-180 VEILEQDAVNACLIK
+180 VEISEQDAVNACLIK
-195 SVQYC
+195 RVQYC

-207 DDFSVG
+207 DDFSVD

-264 LGLPEYKDLKW
+264 LGLSEYKDLKW
-275 VGYAYSNREKYK
+275 VGYAKDPK
-287 LCKTNDQMIKAS
+287 VCQTNDQMIKTS
-299 PSKWEKYCKPND
+299 PQKWEKYCKPND

-353 VRRNPRIIDFEKI
+353 VRRNPRIMDFEKI

-442 APVSCKSIFE
+442 TPESCKSIFE

-461 NRIQEECK
+461 NRIQVECK

-476 GDEYSK
+476 DDEYSK
-482 YFGFVNNLSE
+482 YFVFVNNLSE
-492 IKSKVKTILGSDSS
+492 IKSKVKTILSSDSS

-527 LYFQNEKYSLQDVK
+527 LYFQNKKYSLQDVK

-566 MLQDFKIKKI
+566 MLQDFSIKKI

-618 YDRIFLFEVKSMNNS
+618 YDRIFLFEVKSMNIS
-633 SSLQIDTKVYE
+633 SSLQIDTKVYQ
-644 EKVRILKDL
+644 EKVEILKDL
-653 YLKVSSKV
+653 YSKVSSKV
-661 DHYFCLPIVS
+661 EHYFCLPILNGKS
-671 GDNWTVY
+671 WTVHCY
-678 CFHNGNTYKLN
+678 YIGVHYELKE
-689 YDQFKNAVN
+689 DQFKNVVN
-698 DVNFDLSAFE
+698 DVNFDLSSFKS
-708 G
+708 

>member
-1 MLDDVKILQEKAI
+1 MLDDVKNLQERAI
-14 SALVQAISEKDD
+14 SELVQSLSEKDD

-39 IMARVMDEVLSQD
+39 IMARVMDEVISKD

-65 NLAQQNYDKFEEY
+65 NLAQQNYDKFNEY
-78 LEYGFVQHL
+78 LELGLVQHL
-87 IPYLISSETS
+87 NPHLISSETS
-97 GENALY
+97 CESALY
-103 IPSSDNVYVLPRDL
+103 IPSVNNVYVLPQAL
-117 YKAKSKLKDQQ
+117 YKAKSKLKGQQ
-128 AFLKFLF
+128 AFLKLLL

-140 GRELYLIKDE
+140 GRVLYLIKDE

-180 VEILEQDAVNACLIK
+180 VEISEQDAVNACLIK
-195 SVQYC
+195 RVQYC

-207 DDFSVG
+207 DDFSVD

-264 LGLPEYKDLKW
+264 LGLSEYKDLKW
-275 VGYAYSNREKYK
+275 VGYAKDPK
-287 LCKTNDQMIKAS
+287 VCQTNDQMIKTS
-299 PSKWEKYCKPND
+299 PQKWEKYCKPND

-353 VRRNPRIIDFEKI
+353 VRRNPRIMDFEKI

-371 RRLFTTAYVWGIK
+371 RRLYTTAYVWGIK

-442 APVSCKSIFE
+442 APESCKSIFE

-461 NRIQEECK
+461 NRIQVECK

-476 GDEYSK
+476 DDEYSK

-492 IKSKVKTILGSDSS
+492 IKSKVKTILSSDSS

-527 LYFQNEKYSLQDVK
+527 LYFQNKKYSLQDVK

-566 MLQDFKIKKI
+566 MLQDFSIKKI

-618 YDRIFLFEVKSMNNS
+618 YDRIFLFEVKSMNIS
-633 SSLQIDTKVYE
+633 SSLQIDTKVYQ
-644 EKVRILKDL
+644 EKVEILKDL
-653 YLKVSSKV
+653 YSKVSSKV
-661 DHYFCLPIVS
+661 EHYFCLPILNGKS
-671 GDNWTVY
+671 WTVHCY
-678 CFHNGNTYKLN
+678 YKGVHYELKE
-689 YDQFKNAVN
+689 DQFKNVVN
-698 DVNFDLSAFE
+698 DVNFDLSSFKS
-708 G
+708 

>member
-1 MLDDVKILQEKAI
+1 MLDDVKNLQERAI
-14 SALVQAISEKDD
+14 SELVQSLSEKDD

-39 IMARVMDEVLSQD
+39 IMARVMDEVISKD

-65 NLAQQNYDKFEEY
+65 NLAQQNYDKFNEY
-78 LEYGFVQHL
+78 LELGLVQYLNPH
-87 IPYLISSETS
+87 LISSETS
-97 GENALY
+97 CESALY
-103 IPSSDNVYVLPRDL
+103 IPSVNNVYVLPQAL
-117 YKAKSKLKDQQ
+117 YKAKSKLKGQQ
-128 AFLKFLF
+128 AFLKLLL

-140 GRELYLIKDE
+140 GRVLYLIKDE

-180 VEILEQDAVNACLIK
+180 VEISEQDAVNACLIK
-195 SVQYC
+195 RVQYC

-207 DDFSVG
+207 DDFSVD

-264 LGLPEYKDLKW
+264 LGLSEYKDLKW
-275 VGYAYSNREKYK
+275 VGYAKDPK
-287 LCKTNDQMIKAS
+287 VCQTNDQMIKTS
-299 PSKWEKYCKPND
+299 PQKWEKYCKPND

-353 VRRNPRIIDFEKI
+353 VRRNPRIMDFEKI

-442 APVSCKSIFE
+442 APESCKSIFE

-461 NRIQEECK
+461 NRIQVECK

-476 GDEYSK
+476 DDEYSK

-492 IKSKVKTILGSDSS
+492 IKSKVKTILSSDSS

-527 LYFQNEKYSLQDVK
+527 LYFQNKKYSLQDVK

-566 MLQDFKIKKI
+566 MLQDFSIKKI

-618 YDRIFLFEVKSMNNS
+618 YDRIFLFEVKSMNIS
-633 SSLQIDTKVYE
+633 SSLQIDTKVYQ
-644 EKVRILKDL
+644 EKVEILKDL
-653 YLKVSSKV
+653 YSKVSSKV
-661 DHYFCLPIVS
+661 EHYFCLPILNGKS
-671 GDNWTVY
+671 WTVHCY
-678 CFHNGNTYKLN
+678 YKGVHYELKE
-689 YDQFKNAVN
+689 DQFKNVVN
-698 DVNFDLSAFE
+698 DVNFDLSSFKS
-708 G
+708 

>member
-1 MLDDVKILQEKAI
+1 MLDDVKNLQERAI
-14 SALVQAISEKDD
+14 SELVQSLSEKDD

-39 IMARVMDEVLSQD
+39 IMARVMDEVISKD

-65 NLAQQNYDKFEEY
+65 NLAQQNYDKFNEY
-78 LEYGFVQHL
+78 LELGLVQHL
-87 IPYLISSETS
+87 NPHLISSETS
-97 GENALY
+97 CESALY
-103 IPSSDNVYVLPRDL
+103 IPSVNNVYVLPQAL
-117 YKAKSKLKDQQ
+117 YKAKSKLKGQQ
-128 AFLKFLF
+128 AFLKLLL

-140 GRELYLIKDE
+140 GRVLYLIKDE

-180 VEILEQDAVNACLIK
+180 VEISEQDAVNACLIK
-195 SVQYC
+195 RVQYC

-207 DDFSVG
+207 DDFSVD

-264 LGLPEYKDLKW
+264 LGLSEYKDLKW
-275 VGYAYSNREKYK
+275 VGYAKDPK
-287 LCKTNDQMIKAS
+287 VCQTNDQMIKTS
-299 PSKWEKYCKPND
+299 PQKWEKYCKPND

-323 TEGWDIPRANM
+323 TEGWDIPMANM

-353 VRRNPRIIDFEKI
+353 VRRNPRIMDFEKI

-442 APVSCKSIFE
+442 TPESCKSIFE

-461 NRIQEECK
+461 NRIQVECK

-476 GDEYSK
+476 DDEYSK
-482 YFGFVNNLSE
+482 YFVFVNNLSE
-492 IKSKVKTILGSDSS
+492 IKSKVKTILSSDSS

-527 LYFQNEKYSLQDVK
+527 LYFQNKKYSLQDVK

-566 MLQDFKIKKI
+566 MLQDFSIKKI

-618 YDRIFLFEVKSMNNS
+618 YDRIFLFEVKSMNIS
-633 SSLQIDTKVYE
+633 SSLQIDTKVYQ
-644 EKVRILKDL
+644 EKVEILKDL
-653 YLKVSSKV
+653 YSKVSSKV
-661 DHYFCLPIVS
+661 EHYFCLPILNGKS
-671 GDNWTVY
+671 WTVHCY
-678 CFHNGNTYKLN
+678 YKGVHYELKE
-689 YDQFKNAVN
+689 DQFKNVVN
-698 DVNFDLSAFE
+698 DVNFDLSSFKS
-708 G
+708 

>member
-1 MLDDVKILQEKAI
+1 MLDDVKNLQERAI
-14 SALVQAISEKDD
+14 SELVQSLSEKDD

-39 IMARVMDEVLSQD
+39 IMARVMDEVISKD

-65 NLAQQNYDKFEEY
+65 NLAQQNYDKFNEY
-78 LEYGFVQHL
+78 LELGLVQHL
-87 IPYLISSETS
+87 NPHLISSETS
-97 GENALY
+97 CESALY
-103 IPSSDNVYVLPRDL
+103 IPSVNNVYVLPQAL
-117 YKAKSKLKDQQ
+117 YKAKSKLKGQQ
-128 AFLKFLF
+128 AFLKLLL

-140 GRELYLIKDE
+140 GRVLYLIKDE

-180 VEILEQDAVNACLIK
+180 VEISEQDAVNACLIK
-195 SVQYC
+195 RVQYC

-207 DDFSVG
+207 DDFSVD

-264 LGLPEYKDLKW
+264 LGLSEYKDLKW
-275 VGYAYSNREKYK
+275 VGYAKDPK
-287 LCKTNDQMIKAS
+287 VCQTNDQMIKTS
-299 PSKWEKYCKPND
+299 PQKWEKYCKPND

-353 VRRNPRIIDFEKI
+353 VRRNPRIMDFEKI

-442 APVSCKSIFE
+442 TPESCKSIFE

-461 NRIQEECK
+461 NRIQVECK

-476 GDEYSK
+476 DDEYSK
-482 YFGFVNNLSE
+482 YFVFVNNLSE
-492 IKSKVKTILGSDSS
+492 IKSKVKTILSSDSS

-527 LYFQNEKYSLQDVK
+527 LYFQNKKYSLQDVK

-552 FTFDSDSEKKWLYK
+552 FTFDSYSEKKWLYK
-566 MLQDFKIKKI
+566 MLQDFSIKKI

-618 YDRIFLFEVKSMNNS
+618 YDRIFLFEVKSMNIS
-633 SSLQIDTKVYE
+633 SSLQIDTKVYQ
-644 EKVRILKDL
+644 EKVEILKDL
-653 YLKVSSKV
+653 YSKVSSKV
-661 DHYFCLPIVS
+661 EHYFCLPILNGKS
-671 GDNWTVY
+671 WTVHCY
-678 CFHNGNTYKLN
+678 YKGVHYELKE
-689 YDQFKNAVN
+689 DQFKNVVN
-698 DVNFDLSAFE
+698 DVNFDLSSFKS
-708 G
+708 

>member
-1 MLDDVKILQEKAI
+1 MLDDVKILQERAI
-14 SALVQAISEKDD
+14 SELVQAISEKDD

-39 IMARVMDEVLSQD
+39 IMARVMDEILSRK

-65 NLAQQNYDKFEEY
+65 NLAQQNFDKFNEY
-78 LEYGFVQHL
+78 LELDFVQYL
-87 IPYLISSETS
+87 NPYLISSEAS

-103 IPSSDNVYVLPRDL
+103 IPTHDNVYVLPRDL
-117 YKAKSKLKDQQ
+117 YKDKSKLKGQQ
-128 AFLKFLF
+128 AFLKFIF
-135 EIKNH
+135 ELENQ

-150 SHVATNNL
+150 CHIATNNL
-158 DELKSFFT
+158 DELKPFFT
-166 KIINISATPKKKPD
+166 KIINISATPKKEPD
-180 VEILEQDAVNACLIK
+180 VEISDQDAINASLIK
-195 SVQYC
+195 RVQYC
-200 SSADYGD
+200 SSVDYGD
-207 DDFSVG
+207 DEFSVD
-213 SLQYKE
+213 SIQYAE
-219 LLKALDYLKE
+219 LLTSLDSLKK
-229 CKKDYLEKSNINPC
+229 CKKDYLDKSNINPC

-250 KDLGEKQF
+250 KELGEEQF
-258 NVIERA
+258 NIIEHA
-264 LGLPEYKDLKW
+264 LSLPEYKDLKW
-275 VGYAYSNREKYK
+275 VSYATDSK

-311 STIDV
+311 STIDI

-340 SKSKQLDVQVLGR
+340 SKSKQLNEQVLGR
-353 VRRNPRIIDFEKI
+353 VRRNPRIMDFEKI

-371 RRLFTTAYVWGIK
+371 KRLYTTAYVWGIK
-384 DNSSEQKSVDVTLKG
+384 DNTSKQRPVDVSLKG

-422 ADLNDTQSNF
+422 ADLKEIKSNF
-432 DIDTFLKEKQ
+432 NLDTFIKGKP
-442 APVSCKSIFE
+442 APDACKSIFE

-461 NRIQEECK
+461 NRIQVECK
-469 RYMFSSY
+469 KYMQSSY
-476 GDEYSK
+476 GDEYSR
-482 YFGFVNNLSE
+482 YFGFVNNLGE
-492 IKSKVKTILGSDSS
+492 IKSKVKTILSSDAS

-511 KNSLGKDLEVS
+511 TNSLGKDLEVS

-527 LYFQNEKYSLQDVK
+527 LYFQNKNYSLQDVN
-541 GVWNNGSDMRE
+541 GVWNNDSDMRE
-552 FTFDSDSEKKWLYK
+552 FTFDSESEKKWLFK
-566 MLQDFKIKKI
+566 MLHDFKIKKI

-633 SSLQIDTKVYE
+633 SSLQIDSKVYQ
-644 EKVRILKDL
+644 EKVEILKDL

-661 DHYFCLPIVS
+661 EHYFCLPIVNGKS
-671 GDNWTVY
+671 WTVHCY
-678 CFHNGNTYKLN
+678 YKGVHYELKE
-689 YDQFKNAVN
+689 DQFKNVVN
-698 DVNFDLSAFE
+698 DVNFDLSSFKS
-708 G
+708 

>member
-1 MLDDVKILQEKAI
+1 MLDDVKNLQERAI
-14 SALVQAISEKDD
+14 SELVQSLSEKDD

-39 IMARVMDEVLSQD
+39 IMARVMDEVISKD

-65 NLAQQNYDKFEEY
+65 NLAQQNYDKFNEY
-78 LEYGFVQHL
+78 LELGLVQHL
-87 IPYLISSETS
+87 NPHLISSETS
-97 GENALY
+97 CESALY
-103 IPSSDNVYVLPRDL
+103 IPSVNNVYVLPQAL
-117 YKAKSKLKDQQ
+117 YKAKSKLKGQQ
-128 AFLKFLF
+128 AFLKLLL

-140 GRELYLIKDE
+140 GRVLYLIKDE

-180 VEILEQDAVNACLIK
+180 VEISEQDAVNACLIK
-195 SVQYC
+195 RVQYC

-207 DDFSVG
+207 DDFSVD

-264 LGLPEYKDLKW
+264 LGLSEYKDLKW
-275 VGYAYSNREKYK
+275 VGYAKDPK
-287 LCKTNDQMIKAS
+287 VCQTNDQMIKTS
-299 PSKWEKYCKPND
+299 PQKWEKYCKPND

-353 VRRNPRIIDFEKI
+353 VRRNPRIMDFEKI

-442 APVSCKSIFE
+442 APESCKSIFE

-461 NRIQEECK
+461 NRIQVECK
-469 RYMFSSY
+469 RYMLSSY
-476 GDEYSK
+476 DDEYSK
-482 YFGFVNNLSE
+482 YFVFVNNLSE
-492 IKSKVKTILGSDSS
+492 IKSKVKTILSSDSS

-527 LYFQNEKYSLQDVK
+527 LYFQNKKYSLQDVK

-566 MLQDFKIKKI
+566 MLQDFSIKKI

-593 NSEIKYEYYA
+593 NSEIKYEYYS

-618 YDRIFLFEVKSMNNS
+618 YDRIFLFEVKSMNIS
-633 SSLQIDTKVYE
+633 SSLQIDTKVYQ
-644 EKVRILKDL
+644 EKVEILKDL
-653 YLKVSSKV
+653 YSKVSSKV
-661 DHYFCLPIVS
+661 EHYFCLPILNGKS
-671 GDNWTVY
+671 WTVHCY
-678 CFHNGNTYKLN
+678 YKGVHYELKE
-689 YDQFKNAVN
+689 DQFKNVVN
-698 DVNFDLSAFE
+698 DVNFDLSSFKS
-708 G
+708 

>member
-1 MLDDVKILQEKAI
+1 MLDDVKILQERAV
-14 SALVQAISEKDD
+14 SELVKSISEKDD
-26 VVFKAPTGSGKTF
+26 IVFKAPTGAGKTF
-39 IMARVMDEVLSQD
+39 IMAKVMDGILSKD

-65 NLAQQNYDKFEEY
+65 NLAQQNYDKFNEY
-78 LEYGFVQHL
+78 LELGLVQHL
-87 IPYLISSETS
+87 NPYLISSESS

-103 IPSSDNVYVLPRDL
+103 ISSFDNVYVLPRDL
-117 YKAKSKLKDQQ
+117 YKAKSKLKAQQ
-128 AFLKFLF
+128 AFLKFLL
-135 EIKNH
+135 EIKNQ

-150 SHVATNNL
+150 CHVATNNL

-166 KIINISATPKKKPD
+166 KIINISATPRKKPD
-180 VEILEQDAVNACLIK
+180 VEISEQDAVNACLIK
-195 SVQYC
+195 CVQYC

-207 DDFSVG
+207 DDFSVD

-264 LGLPEYKDLKW
+264 LGLSEYKDLKW
-275 VGYAYSNREKYK
+275 VGYAKDPK
-287 LCKTNDQMIKAS
+287 VCQTNDQMIKTS
-299 PSKWEKYCKPND
+299 PQKWEKYCKPND

-353 VRRNPRIIDFEKI
+353 VRRNPRIMDFEKI

-399 SVPDGNRIKNEIQ
+399 SAPDGNRIKNEIQ

-442 APVSCKSIFE
+442 APESCKSIFE

-461 NRIQEECK
+461 NRIQVECK

-476 GDEYSK
+476 DDEYSK

-492 IKSKVKTILGSDSS
+492 IKSKVKTILSSDSS

-527 LYFQNEKYSLQDVK
+527 LYFQNKKYSLQDVK

-566 MLQDFKIKKI
+566 MLQDFSIKKI

-618 YDRIFLFEVKSMNNS
+618 YDRIFLFEVKSMNIS
-633 SSLQIDTKVYE
+633 SSLQIDTKVYQ
-644 EKVRILKDL
+644 EKVEILKDL
-653 YLKVSSKV
+653 YSKVSSKV
-661 DHYFCLPIVS
+661 EHYFCLPILNGKS
-671 GDNWTVY
+671 WTVHCY
-678 CFHNGNTYKLN
+678 YKGVHYELKE
-689 YDQFKNAVN
+689 DQFKNVVN
-698 DVNFDLSAFE
+698 DVNFDLSSFKS
-708 G
+708 

>member
-1 MLDDVKILQEKAI
+1 MLDDVKNLQERAI
-14 SALVQAISEKDD
+14 SELVQSLSEKDD

-39 IMARVMDEVLSQD
+39 IMARVMDEVISKD

-65 NLAQQNYDKFEEY
+65 NLAQQNYDKFNEY
-78 LEYGFVQHL
+78 LELGLVQHL
-87 IPYLISSETS
+87 NPHLISSETS
-97 GENALY
+97 CESALY
-103 IPSSDNVYVLPRDL
+103 IPSVNNVYVLPQAL
-117 YKAKSKLKDQQ
+117 YKAKSKLKGQQ
-128 AFLKFLF
+128 AFLKLLL

-140 GRELYLIKDE
+140 GRVLYLIKDE

-180 VEILEQDAVNACLIK
+180 VEISEQDAVNACLIK
-195 SVQYC
+195 RVQYC

-207 DDFSVG
+207 DDFSVD

-229 CKKDYLEKSNINPC
+229 CKKDYFEKSNINPC

-264 LGLPEYKDLKW
+264 LGLSEYKDLKW
-275 VGYAYSNREKYK
+275 VGYAKDPK
-287 LCKTNDQMIKAS
+287 VCQTNDQMIKTS
-299 PSKWEKYCKPND
+299 PQKWEKYCKPND

-353 VRRNPRIIDFEKI
+353 VRRNPRIMDFEKI

-442 APVSCKSIFE
+442 TPESCKSIFE

-461 NRIQEECK
+461 NRIQVECK

-476 GDEYSK
+476 DDEYSK
-482 YFGFVNNLSE
+482 YFVFVNNLSE
-492 IKSKVKTILGSDSS
+492 IKSKVKTILSSDSS

-527 LYFQNEKYSLQDVK
+527 LYFQNKKYSLQDVK

-566 MLQDFKIKKI
+566 MLQDFSIKKI

-618 YDRIFLFEVKSMNNS
+618 YDRIFLFEVKSMNIS
-633 SSLQIDTKVYE
+633 SSLQIDTKVYQ
-644 EKVRILKDL
+644 EKVEILKDL
-653 YLKVSSKV
+653 YSKVSSKV
-661 DHYFCLPIVS
+661 EHYFCLPILNGKS
-671 GDNWTVY
+671 WTVHCY
-678 CFHNGNTYKLN
+678 YKGVHYELKE
-689 YDQFKNAVN
+689 DQFKNVVN
-698 DVNFDLSAFE
+698 DVNFDLSSFKS
-708 G
+708 

>member
-1 MLDDVKILQEKAI
+1 MLDDVKNLQERAI
-14 SALVQAISEKDD
+14 SELVQSLSEKDD

-39 IMARVMDEVLSQD
+39 IMARVMDEVISKD

-65 NLAQQNYDKFEEY
+65 NLAQQNYDKFNEY
-78 LEYGFVQHL
+78 LELGLVQHL
-87 IPYLISSETS
+87 NPHLISSETS
-97 GENALY
+97 CESALY
-103 IPSSDNVYVLPRDL
+103 IPSVNNVYVLPQAL
-117 YKAKSKLKDQQ
+117 YKAKSKLKGQQ
-128 AFLKFLF
+128 AFLKLLL

-140 GRELYLIKDE
+140 GRVLYLIKDE

-180 VEILEQDAVNACLIK
+180 VEISEQDAVNACLIK
-195 SVQYC
+195 RVQYC
-200 SSADYGD
+200 SSSDYGD
-207 DDFSVG
+207 DDFSVD

-264 LGLPEYKDLKW
+264 LGLSEYKDLKW
-275 VGYAYSNREKYK
+275 VGYAKDPK
-287 LCKTNDQMIKAS
+287 VCQTNDQMIKTS
-299 PSKWEKYCKPND
+299 PQKWEKYCKPND

-340 SKSKQLDVQVLGR
+340 SKSKQLDVQVLGS
-353 VRRNPRIIDFEKI
+353 VRRNPRIMDFEKI

-442 APVSCKSIFE
+442 APESCKSIFE

-461 NRIQEECK
+461 NRIQVECK

-476 GDEYSK
+476 DDEYSK

-492 IKSKVKTILGSDSS
+492 IKSKVKTILSSDSS

-527 LYFQNEKYSLQDVK
+527 LYFQNKKYSLQDVK

-566 MLQDFKIKKI
+566 MLQDFSIKKI

-618 YDRIFLFEVKSMNNS
+618 YDRIFLFEVKSMNIS
-633 SSLQIDTKVYE
+633 SSLQIDTKVYQ
-644 EKVRILKDL
+644 EKVEILKDL
-653 YLKVSSKV
+653 YSKVSSKV
-661 DHYFCLPIVS
+661 EHYFCLPILNGKS
-671 GDNWTVY
+671 WTVHCY
-678 CFHNGNTYKLN
+678 YKGVHYELKE
-689 YDQFKNAVN
+689 DQFKNVVN
-698 DVNFDLSAFE
+698 DVNFDLSSFKS
-708 G
+708 

>member
-1 MLDDVKILQEKAI
+1 MLDDVKNLQERAI
-14 SALVQAISEKDD
+14 SELVQSLSEKDD

-39 IMARVMDEVLSQD
+39 IMARVMDEVISKD

-65 NLAQQNYDKFEEY
+65 NLAQQNYDKFNEY
-78 LEYGFVQHL
+78 LELGLVQHL
-87 IPYLISSETS
+87 NPHLISSETS
-97 GENALY
+97 CESALY
-103 IPSSDNVYVLPRDL
+103 IPSVNNVYVLPQAL
-117 YKAKSKLKDQQ
+117 YKAKSKLKGQQ
-128 AFLKFLF
+128 AFLKLLL

-140 GRELYLIKDE
+140 GRVLYLIKDE

-180 VEILEQDAVNACLIK
+180 VEISEQDAVNACLIK
-195 SVQYC
+195 RVQYC

-207 DDFSVG
+207 DDFSVD

-264 LGLPEYKDLKW
+264 LGLSEYKDLKW
-275 VGYAYSNREKYK
+275 VGYAKDPK
-287 LCKTNDQMIKAS
+287 VCQTNDQMIKTS
-299 PSKWEKYCKPND
+299 PQKWEKYCKPND
-311 STIDV
+311 SIIDV

-353 VRRNPRIIDFEKI
+353 VRRNPRIMDFEKI

-442 APVSCKSIFE
+442 TPESCKSIFE

-461 NRIQEECK
+461 NRIQVECK

-476 GDEYSK
+476 DDEYSK
-482 YFGFVNNLSE
+482 YFVFVNNLSE
-492 IKSKVKTILGSDSS
+492 IKSKVKTILSSDSS

-527 LYFQNEKYSLQDVK
+527 LYFQNKKYSLQDVK

-566 MLQDFKIKKI
+566 MLQDFSIKKI

-618 YDRIFLFEVKSMNNS
+618 YDRIFLFEVKSMNIS
-633 SSLQIDTKVYE
+633 SSLQIDTKVYQ
-644 EKVRILKDL
+644 EKVEILKDL
-653 YLKVSSKV
+653 YSKVSSKV
-661 DHYFCLPIVS
+661 EHYFCLPILNGKS
-671 GDNWTVY
+671 WTVHCY
-678 CFHNGNTYKLN
+678 YKGVHYELKE
-689 YDQFKNAVN
+689 DQFKNVVN
-698 DVNFDLSAFE
+698 DVNFDLSSFKS
-708 G
+708 

>member
-1 MLDDVKILQEKAI
+1 MLDDVKILQERAI
-14 SALVQAISEKDD
+14 SELVQAISEKDD
-26 VVFKAPTGSGKTF
+26 IVFKAPTGSGKTF
-39 IMARVMDEVLSQD
+39 IMARVMDEILSRN

-65 NLAQQNYDKFEEY
+65 NLAQQNFDKFNEY
-78 LEYGFVQHL
+78 LELGFVQYL
-87 IPYLISSETS
+87 NPYLISSEAS

-103 IPSSDNVYVLPRDL
+103 IPTHDNVYVLPRDL
-117 YKAKSKLKDQQ
+117 YKDKSKLKGQQ
-128 AFLKFLF
+128 AFLKFIF
-135 EIKNH
+135 ELENQ

-150 SHVATNNL
+150 CHIATNNL
-158 DELKSFFT
+158 DELKLFFT
-166 KIINISATPKKKPD
+166 KIINISATPKKEQD
-180 VEILEQDAVNACLIK
+180 VEISEQDAINASLIK
-195 SVQYC
+195 RVQYC
-200 SSADYGD
+200 SSVDYGD
-207 DDFSVG
+207 DEFSVD
-213 SLQYKE
+213 SIQYAE
-219 LLKALDYLKE
+219 LLTSLDSLKK
-229 CKKDYLEKSNINPC
+229 CKKDYLDKSNINPC

-250 KDLGEKQF
+250 KELGEEQF
-258 NVIERA
+258 NIIEHA
-264 LGLPEYKDLKW
+264 LSLPEYKDLKW
-275 VGYAYSNREKYK
+275 VSYATDSK

-311 STIDV
+311 STIDI

-340 SKSKQLDVQVLGR
+340 SKSKQLNEQVLGR
-353 VRRNPRIIDFEKI
+353 VRRNPRIMDFEKI

-371 RRLFTTAYVWGIK
+371 KRLYTTAYVWGIK
-384 DNSSEQKSVDVTLKG
+384 DNTSKQRPVDVSLKG

-422 ADLNDTQSNF
+422 ADLKETKSNF

-442 APVSCKSIFE
+442 APESCKSIFE

-461 NRIQEECK
+461 NRIQSECK
-469 RYMFSSY
+469 KYMLSSY
-476 GDEYSK
+476 GDEYSR
-482 YFGFVNNLSE
+482 YFGFVNNLGE
-492 IKSKVKTILGSDSS
+492 IKSKVKTILSSDSS

-527 LYFQNEKYSLQDVK
+527 LYFQNKNYSLQDVN

-566 MLQDFKIKKI
+566 MLQNFDIKKI
-576 SLDEEK
+576 SLDDEK

-633 SSLQIDTKVYE
+633 SSLQIDTKVYQ
-644 EKVRILKDL
+644 EKVEILKDL

-661 DHYFCLPIVS
+661 EHYFCLPIVNGKS
-671 GDNWTVY
+671 WTVHCY
-678 CFHNGNTYKLN
+678 YKGVHYELN
-689 YDQFKNAVN
+689 EDQFKNVVN
-698 DVNFDLSAFE
+698 DVNFDLSSFKS
-708 G
+708 

>member
-1 MLDDVKILQEKAI
+1 MLDDVKNLQERAI
-14 SALVQAISEKDD
+14 SELVQSLSEKDD

-39 IMARVMDEVLSQD
+39 IMARVMDEVLSKD

-65 NLAQQNYDKFEEY
+65 NLAQQNYDKFNEY
-78 LEYGFVQHL
+78 LELGLVQHL
-87 IPYLISSETS
+87 NPHLISSETS
-97 GENALY
+97 CESALY
-103 IPSSDNVYVLPRDL
+103 IPSVNNVYVLPQAL
-117 YKAKSKLKDQQ
+117 YKAKSKLKGQQ
-128 AFLKFLF
+128 AFLKLLL

-140 GRELYLIKDE
+140 GRVLYLIKDE

-180 VEILEQDAVNACLIK
+180 VEISEQDAVNACLIK
-195 SVQYC
+195 RVQYC

-207 DDFSVG
+207 DDFSVD

-264 LGLPEYKDLKW
+264 LDLSEYKDLKW
-275 VGYAYSNREKYK
+275 VGYAKDPK
-287 LCKTNDQMIKAS
+287 VCQTNDQMIKTS
-299 PSKWEKYCKPND
+299 PQKWEKYCKPND

-353 VRRNPRIIDFEKI
+353 VRRNPRIMDFEKI

-442 APVSCKSIFE
+442 TPESCKSIFE

-461 NRIQEECK
+461 NRIQVECK

-476 GDEYSK
+476 DDEYSK
-482 YFGFVNNLSE
+482 YFVFVNNLSE
-492 IKSKVKTILGSDSS
+492 IKSKVKTILSSDSS

-527 LYFQNEKYSLQDVK
+527 LYFQNKKYSLQDVK

-566 MLQDFKIKKI
+566 MLQDFSIKKI

-618 YDRIFLFEVKSMNNS
+618 YDRIFLFEVKSMNIS
-633 SSLQIDTKVYE
+633 SSLQIDTKVYQ
-644 EKVRILKDL
+644 EKVEILKDL
-653 YLKVSSKV
+653 YSKVSSKV
-661 DHYFCLPIVS
+661 EHYFCLPILNGKS
-671 GDNWTVY
+671 WTVNCY
-678 CFHNGNTYKLN
+678 YKGVHYELKE
-689 YDQFKNAVN
+689 DQFKNVVN
-698 DVNFDLSAFE
+698 DVNFDLSSFKS
-708 G
+708 

>member
-1 MLDDVKILQEKAI
+1 MLDDVKNLQERAI
-14 SALVQAISEKDD
+14 SELVQSLSEKDD

-39 IMARVMDEVLSQD
+39 IMARVMDEVISKD

-65 NLAQQNYDKFEEY
+65 NLAQQNYDKFNEY
-78 LEYGFVQHL
+78 LELGLVQHL
-87 IPYLISSETS
+87 NPHLISSETS
-97 GENALY
+97 CESALY
-103 IPSSDNVYVLPRDL
+103 IPSVNNVYVLPQAL
-117 YKAKSKLKDQQ
+117 YKAKSKLKGQQ
-128 AFLKFLF
+128 AFLKLLL
-135 EIKNH
+135 EIKNQ
-140 GRELYLIKDE
+140 GRVLYLIKDE

-180 VEILEQDAVNACLIK
+180 VEISEQDAVNVCLIK
-195 SVQYC
+195 RVQYC

-207 DDFSVG
+207 DDFSVD

-264 LGLPEYKDLKW
+264 LGLSEYKDLKW
-275 VGYAYSNREKYK
+275 VGYAKDPK
-287 LCKTNDQMIKAS
+287 VCQTNDQMIKTS
-299 PSKWEKYCKPND
+299 PQKWEKYCKPND

-353 VRRNPRIIDFEKI
+353 VRRNPRIMDFEKI

-442 APVSCKSIFE
+442 APESCKSIFE

-461 NRIQEECK
+461 NRIQVECK

-476 GDEYSK
+476 DDEYSK

-492 IKSKVKTILGSDSS
+492 IKSKVKTILSSDSS

-527 LYFQNEKYSLQDVK
+527 LYFQNKKYSLQDVK

-566 MLQDFKIKKI
+566 MLQDFSIKKI

-618 YDRIFLFEVKSMNNS
+618 YDRIFLFEVKSMNIS
-633 SSLQIDTKVYE
+633 SSLQIDTKVYQ
-644 EKVRILKDL
+644 EKVEILKDL
-653 YLKVSSKV
+653 YSKVSSKV
-661 DHYFCLPIVS
+661 EHYFCLPILNGKS
-671 GDNWTVY
+671 WTVHCY
-678 CFHNGNTYKLN
+678 YKGVHYELKE
-689 YDQFKNAVN
+689 DQFKNVVN
-698 DVNFDLSAFE
+698 DVNFDLSSFKS
-708 G
+708 

>member
-1 MLDDVKILQEKAI
+1 MLDDVKNLQERAI
-14 SALVQAISEKDD
+14 SELVQSLSEKDD

-39 IMARVMDEVLSQD
+39 IMARVMDEVISKD

-65 NLAQQNYDKFEEY
+65 NLAQQNYDKFNEY
-78 LEYGFVQHL
+78 LELGLVQHL
-87 IPYLISSETS
+87 NPHLISSETS
-97 GENALY
+97 CESALY
-103 IPSSDNVYVLPRDL
+103 IPSVNNVYVLPQAL
-117 YKAKSKLKDQQ
+117 YKAKSKLKGQQ
-128 AFLKFLF
+128 AFLKLLL

-140 GRELYLIKDE
+140 GRVLYLIKDE

-180 VEILEQDAVNACLIK
+180 VEISEQDAVNACLIK
-195 SVQYC
+195 RVQYC

-207 DDFSVG
+207 DDFSVD

-219 LLKALDYLKE
+219 LLKALDSLKE

-264 LGLPEYKDLKW
+264 LGLSEYKDLKW
-275 VGYAYSNREKYK
+275 VGYAKDPK
-287 LCKTNDQMIKAS
+287 VCQTNDQMIKTS
-299 PSKWEKYCKPND
+299 PQKWEKYCKPND

-353 VRRNPRIIDFEKI
+353 VRRNPRIMDFEKI

-442 APVSCKSIFE
+442 VPESCKSIFE

-461 NRIQEECK
+461 NRIQVECK

-476 GDEYSK
+476 DDEYSK
-482 YFGFVNNLSE
+482 YFVFVNNLSE
-492 IKSKVKTILGSDSS
+492 IKSKVKTIISSDSS

-527 LYFQNEKYSLQDVK
+527 LYFQNKKYSLQDVK

-566 MLQDFKIKKI
+566 MLQDFSIKKI

-618 YDRIFLFEVKSMNNS
+618 YDRIFLFEVKSMNIS
-633 SSLQIDTKVYE
+633 SSLQIDTKVYQ
-644 EKVRILKDL
+644 EKVEILKDL
-653 YLKVSSKV
+653 YSKVSSKV
-661 DHYFCLPIVS
+661 EHYFCLPILNGKS
-671 GDNWTVY
+671 WTVHCY
-678 CFHNGNTYKLN
+678 YKGVHYELKE
-689 YDQFKNAVN
+689 DQFKNVVN
-698 DVNFDLSAFE
+698 DVNFDLSSFKS
-708 G
+708 

>member
-1 MLDDVKILQEKAI
+1 MLDDVKNLQERAI
-14 SALVQAISEKDD
+14 SELVQSLSEKDD

-39 IMARVMDEVLSQD
+39 IMARVMDEVISKD

-65 NLAQQNYDKFEEY
+65 NLAQQNYDKFNEY
-78 LEYGFVQHL
+78 LELGLVQHL
-87 IPYLISSETS
+87 NPHLISSETS
-97 GENALY
+97 CESALY
-103 IPSSDNVYVLPRDL
+103 IPSVNNVYVLPQAL
-117 YKAKSKLKDQQ
+117 YKAKSKLKGQQ
-128 AFLKFLF
+128 AFLKLLL

-140 GRELYLIKDE
+140 GRVLYLIKDE

-180 VEILEQDAVNACLIK
+180 VEISEQDAVNACLIK
-195 SVQYC
+195 RVQYC
-200 SSADYGD
+200 SSSDYGD
-207 DDFSVG
+207 DDFSVD

-264 LGLPEYKDLKW
+264 LGLSEYKDLKW
-275 VGYAYSNREKYK
+275 VGYAKDPK
-287 LCKTNDQMIKAS
+287 VCQTNDQMIKTS
-299 PSKWEKYCKPND
+299 PQKWEKYCKPND

-353 VRRNPRIIDFEKI
+353 VRRNPRIMDFEKI

-442 APVSCKSIFE
+442 APESCKSIFE

-461 NRIQEECK
+461 NRIQVECK

-476 GDEYSK
+476 DDEYSK

-492 IKSKVKTILGSDSS
+492 IKSKVKTILSSDSS

-527 LYFQNEKYSLQDVK
+527 LYFQNKKYSLQDVK

-566 MLQDFKIKKI
+566 MLQDFSIKKI

-618 YDRIFLFEVKSMNNS
+618 YDRIFLFEVKSMNIS
-633 SSLQIDTKVYE
+633 SSLQIDTKVYQ
-644 EKVRILKDL
+644 EKVEILKDL
-653 YLKVSSKV
+653 YSKVSSKV
-661 DHYFCLPIVS
+661 EHYFCLPILNGKS
-671 GDNWTVY
+671 WTVHCY
-678 CFHNGNTYKLN
+678 YKGVHYELKE
-689 YDQFKNAVN
+689 DQFKNVVN
-698 DVNFDLSAFE
+698 DVNFDLSSFKS
-708 G
+708 

>member
-1 MLDDVKILQEKAI
+1 MLDDVKILQERAV
-14 SALVQAISEKDD
+14 SELVKSISEKDD
-26 VVFKAPTGSGKTF
+26 IVFKAPTGAGKTF
-39 IMARVMDEVLSQD
+39 IMAKVMDGILSKD

-65 NLAQQNYDKFEEY
+65 NLAQQNYDKFNEY
-78 LEYGFVQHL
+78 LELGLVQHL
-87 IPYLISSETS
+87 NPYLISSESS

-103 IPSSDNVYVLPRDL
+103 ISSFDNVYVLPRDL
-117 YKAKSKLKDQQ
+117 YKAKSKLKAQQ
-128 AFLKFLF
+128 AFLKFLL
-135 EIKNH
+135 EIKNQ

-150 SHVATNNL
+150 CHVATNNL

-166 KIINISATPKKKPD
+166 KIINISATPRKKPD
-180 VEILEQDAVNACLIK
+180 VEISEQDAVNACLIK
-195 SVQYC
+195 RVQYC

-207 DDFSVG
+207 DDFSVD

-264 LGLPEYKDLKW
+264 LGLSEYKDLKW
-275 VGYAYSNREKYK
+275 VGYAKDPK
-287 LCKTNDQMIKAS
+287 VCQTNDQMIKTS
-299 PSKWEKYCKPND
+299 PQKWEKYCKPND

-353 VRRNPRIIDFEKI
+353 VRRNPRIMDFEKI

-442 APVSCKSIFE
+442 APESCKSIFE

-461 NRIQEECK
+461 NRIQVECK

-476 GDEYSK
+476 NDEYSK

-492 IKSKVKTILGSDSS
+492 IKSKVKTILSSDSS

-527 LYFQNEKYSLQDVK
+527 LYFQNKKYSLQDVK

-566 MLQDFKIKKI
+566 MLQDFSIKKI

-618 YDRIFLFEVKSMNNS
+618 YDRIFLFEVKSMNIS
-633 SSLQIDTKVYE
+633 SSLQIDTKVYQ
-644 EKVRILKDL
+644 EKVEILKDL
-653 YLKVSSKV
+653 YSKVSSKV
-661 DHYFCLPIVS
+661 EHYFCLPILNGKS
-671 GDNWTVY
+671 WTVHCY
-678 CFHNGNTYKLN
+678 YKGVHYELKE
-689 YDQFKNAVN
+689 DQFKNVVN
-698 DVNFDLSAFE
+698 DVNFDLSSFKS
-708 G
+708 

>member
-1 MLDDVKILQEKAI
+1 MLEEVKNLQERAI
-14 SALVQAISEKDD
+14 SELVQSLSEKDD

-39 IMARVMDEVLSQD
+39 IMARVMDEVLSKN

-78 LEYGFVQHL
+78 LEYGFVNYLNPH
-87 IPYLISSETS
+87 LISSETS
-97 GENALY
+97 CESALY
-103 IPSSDNVYVLPRDL
+103 IPSVNNVYVLPQAL
-117 YKAKSKLKDQQ
+117 YKAKSKLKGQQ
-128 AFLKFLF
+128 AFLKLLL

-140 GRELYLIKDE
+140 GRVLYLIKDE

-166 KIINISATPKKKPD
+166 KIINISAIPKKKPD
-180 VEILEQDAVNACLIK
+180 VEISEQDAVNACLIK
-195 SVQYC
+195 RVQYC

-207 DDFSVG
+207 DDFSVD

-264 LGLPEYKDLKW
+264 LGLSEYKDLKW
-275 VGYAYSNREKYK
+275 VGYAKDPK
-287 LCKTNDQMIKAS
+287 VCQTNDQMIKTS
-299 PSKWEKYCKPND
+299 PQKWEKYCKPND

-353 VRRNPRIIDFEKI
+353 VRRNPRIMDFEKI

-442 APVSCKSIFE
+442 APESCKSIFE

-461 NRIQEECK
+461 NRIQVECK

-476 GDEYSK
+476 DDEYSK

-492 IKSKVKTILGSDSS
+492 IKSKVKTILSSDSS

-527 LYFQNEKYSLQDVK
+527 LYFQNKKYSLQDVK

-566 MLQDFKIKKI
+566 MLQDFSIKKI

-618 YDRIFLFEVKSMNNS
+618 YDRIFLFEVKSMNIS
-633 SSLQIDTKVYE
+633 SSLQIDTKVYQ
-644 EKVRILKDL
+644 EKVEILKDL
-653 YLKVSSKV
+653 YSKVSSKV
-661 DHYFCLPIVS
+661 EHYFCLPILNGKS
-671 GDNWTVY
+671 WTVHCY
-678 CFHNGNTYKLN
+678 YKGVHYELKE
-689 YDQFKNAVN
+689 DQFKNVVN
-698 DVNFDLSAFE
+698 DVNFDLSSFKS
-708 G
+708 

>member
-1 MLDDVKILQEKAI
+1 MLDDVKNLQERAI
-14 SALVQAISEKDD
+14 SELVQSLSEKDD

-39 IMARVMDEVLSQD
+39 IMAKVMDEVISKD

-65 NLAQQNYDKFEEY
+65 NLAQQNYDKFNEY
-78 LEYGFVQHL
+78 LELGLVQHL
-87 IPYLISSETS
+87 NPHLISSETS
-97 GENALY
+97 CESALY
-103 IPSSDNVYVLPRDL
+103 IPSVNNVYVLPQAL
-117 YKAKSKLKDQQ
+117 YKAKSKLKGQQ
-128 AFLKFLF
+128 AFLKLLL

-140 GRELYLIKDE
+140 GRVLYLIKDE

-180 VEILEQDAVNACLIK
+180 VEISEQDAVNACLIK
-195 SVQYC
+195 RVQYC
-200 SSADYGD
+200 SSSDYGD
-207 DDFSVG
+207 DDFSVD

-264 LGLPEYKDLKW
+264 LGLSEYKDLKW
-275 VGYAYSNREKYK
+275 VGYAKDPK
-287 LCKTNDQMIKAS
+287 VCQTNDQMIKTS
-299 PSKWEKYCKPND
+299 PQKWEKYCKPND

-353 VRRNPRIIDFEKI
+353 VRRNPRIMDFEKI
-366 TDEKE
+366 TDDKE

-442 APVSCKSIFE
+442 APESCKSIFE

-461 NRIQEECK
+461 NRIQVECK

-476 GDEYSK
+476 DDEYSK

-492 IKSKVKTILGSDSS
+492 IKSKVKTILSSDSS

-527 LYFQNEKYSLQDVK
+527 LYFQNKKYSLQDVK

-566 MLQDFKIKKI
+566 MLQDFSIKKI

-618 YDRIFLFEVKSMNNS
+618 YDRIFLFEVKSMNIS
-633 SSLQIDTKVYE
+633 SSLQIDTKVYQ
-644 EKVRILKDL
+644 EKVEILKDL
-653 YLKVSSKV
+653 YSKVSSKV
-661 DHYFCLPIVS
+661 EHYFCLPILNGKS
-671 GDNWTVY
+671 WTVHCY
-678 CFHNGNTYKLN
+678 YKGVHYELKE
-689 YDQFKNAVN
+689 DQFKNVVN
-698 DVNFDLSAFE
+698 DVNFDLSSFKS
-708 G
+708 

>member
-1 MLDDVKILQEKAI
+1 MLDDVKNLQERAI
-14 SALVQAISEKDD
+14 SELVQSLSEKDD

-39 IMARVMDEVLSQD
+39 IMARVMDEVISKD

-65 NLAQQNYDKFEEY
+65 NLAQQNYDKFNEY
-78 LEYGFVQHL
+78 LELGLVQHL
-87 IPYLISSETS
+87 NPHLISSETS
-97 GENALY
+97 CESALY
-103 IPSSDNVYVLPRDL
+103 IPSVNNVYVLPQAL
-117 YKAKSKLKDQQ
+117 YKAKSKLKGQQ
-128 AFLKFLF
+128 AFLKLLL

-140 GRELYLIKDE
+140 GRVLYLIKDE

-180 VEILEQDAVNACLIK
+180 VEISEQDAVNACLIK
-195 SVQYC
+195 CVQYC

-207 DDFSVG
+207 DDFSVD

-264 LGLPEYKDLKW
+264 LGLSEYKDLKW
-275 VGYAYSNREKYK
+275 VGYAKDPK
-287 LCKTNDQMIKAS
+287 VCQTNDQMIKTS
-299 PSKWEKYCKPND
+299 PQKWEKYCKPND

-353 VRRNPRIIDFEKI
+353 VRRNPRIMDFEKI

-442 APVSCKSIFE
+442 TPESCKSIFE

-461 NRIQEECK
+461 NRIQVECK

-476 GDEYSK
+476 DDEYSK
-482 YFGFVNNLSE
+482 YFVFVNNLSE
-492 IKSKVKTILGSDSS
+492 IKSKVKTILSSDSS

-527 LYFQNEKYSLQDVK
+527 LYFQNKKYSLQDVK

-566 MLQDFKIKKI
+566 MLQDFSIKKI

-618 YDRIFLFEVKSMNNS
+618 YDRIFLFEVKSMNIS
-633 SSLQIDTKVYE
+633 SSLQIDTKVYQ
-644 EKVRILKDL
+644 EKVEILKDL
-653 YLKVSSKV
+653 YSKVSSKV
-661 DHYFCLPIVS
+661 EHYFCLPILNGKS
-671 GDNWTVY
+671 WTVHCY
-678 CFHNGNTYKLN
+678 YKGVHYELKE
-689 YDQFKNAVN
+689 DQFKNVVN
-698 DVNFDLSAFE
+698 DVNFDLSSFKS
-708 G
+708 